1 MVAFLPALCASFV
14 ATSISSEP
22 IPSIPIAGPIPAAAS
37 SQDVRSE
44 VSLLFWATSI
54 SAHVEAGTIDT
65 DADSGFGESTNGA
78 LALRDEW
85 WKGDD
90 YGFLGEL
97 LWMQLDADTDQ
108 TGGDFQLSQDL
119 VVAELTFAKRV
130 SSGDVDFDLLLGM
143 RVVDSQAE
151 LDRPG
156 TGDADTHRTYV
167 DPLVGARAIWNAS
180 KEWSA
185 GLRADAGGF
194 GSGSGV
200 TGNAEAFAKYAFTK
214 GFSMSAGYRAMG
226 LHTDEGSSPV
236 VDATLHGPQ
245 LSFSWDL

>member
-1 MVAFLPALCASFV
+1 MLAFLSALCATVLS
-14 ATSISSEP
+14 TSDFRESLP
-22 IPSIPIAGPIPAAAS
+22 PIASASPIPAAAS
-37 SQDVRSE
+37 SQDSRSE
-44 VSLLFWATSI
+44 ISLLFWATSI
-54 SAHVEAGTIDT
+54 SAHVEAGAIDT
-65 DADSGFGESTNGA
+65 DADSDFGEHTNGA
-78 LALRDEW
+78 IALRDEW

-90 YGFLGEL
+90 YGILGEL
-97 LWMQLDADTDQ
+97 LWMRVDADTDQ
-108 TGGDFQLSQDL
+108 AGGDFELSQDL

-130 SSGDVDFDLLLGM
+130 ASGDLDFDLLLGM

-245 LSFSWDL
+245 LALIWGF

>member
-1 MVAFLPALCASFV
+1 MFALLSALCAS
-14 ATSISSEP
+14 
-22 IPSIPIAGPIPAAAS
+22 IPSNSHGLEPFLPAPSSVPAPAVVT
-37 SQDVRSE
+37 SQDWRSE

-78 LALRDEW
+78 IAVRDEW

-90 YGFLGEL
+90 YGILGEL
-97 LWMQLDADTDQ
+97 LWMRLDADTDQ
-108 TGGDFQLSQDL
+108 TGGDFELSQDL
-119 VVAELTFAKRV
+119 VVGELTFAKRV
-130 SSGDVDFDLLLGM
+130 ASGDVDFDLLLGM

-156 TGDADTHRTYV
+156 TGDVDNHRTYV
-167 DPLVGARAIWNAS
+167 DPLIGARAIWNAS
-180 KEWSA
+180 KEWSIGA
-185 GLRADAGGF
+185 RADAGGF

-245 LSFSWDL
+245 LAFSWNL